1 MTYFVTGATGFIGR
15 HLLECLLKR
24 GATVHCLVRRS
35 SVHKLQGIALSLQ
48 AESGRILPVIGDL
61 DQPALGLDAGVIDE
75 LHGKVDHF
83 FHVAAL
89 YDMNA
94 DSEALAL
101 ANVEGTRHALEVA
114 ELIEAGCFH
123 HVSSIA
129 VAGHYEGTFTE
140 AMFEEAERLDD
151 PYACTK
157 HDAEALVRNG
167 YPRPYRIYR
176 PGVVVGHSETGE
188 IDKVDG
194 PYYFFRMIQRLRTS
208 IPDWLPRIGIDGG
221 SVNIVPVDFVA
232 QALDHIAHV
241 KDLDGRTFHLTN
253 PERMTV
259 GEVIDVFC
267 RAARAPTFSVHVPVP
282 ALHGRMAG
290 LLQTLERVPTVR
302 RISDELLGE
311 LGLPKHALGYAGH
324 PTDYDC
330 TETLGAL
337 DGSGIEVPSLES
349 YAGRLWDFWELNLAA
364 APSRNPRLARTIEG
378 KRVLITGASA
388 GIGRATALRLA
399 ASGARVC
406 LVARTSERLEAL
418 RDEIA
423 RIGGQAWLYP
433 TDLARPEQ
441 CDDLVERVIAE
452 HEGVDILINNAGR
465 SIRRSL
471 ELSYERFHDFERTM
485 QLNYLGA
492 VKLILGFL
500 PGMRQRREGHILNVS
515 SIGVQMNAPRYS
527 AYAASKAA
535 LDTFSMC
542 ASPELVDDH
551 VTITT
556 IHMPLVRTDMIA
568 PTEIYRGLR
577 PISPERAAGMICD
590 AILRRPRRVSTWL
603 GVTSQLTH
611 TAAPG
616 IYDNMTAMLYRL
628 FPDSAAAK
636 GEEQSDSDTEPA

>member
-1 MTYFVTGATGFIGR
+1 MAYFVTGATGFIGR
-15 HLLECLLKR
+15 HLVECLLKR
-24 GATVHCLVRRS
+24 GATVHCLIRRDS
-35 SVHKLQGIALSLQ
+35 LHKLQAIALSLQ
-48 AESGRILPVIGDL
+48 ADSGRLLPVIGDL
-61 DQPALGLDAGVIDE
+61 GMPALGVDTSVAEE
-75 LHGKVDHF
+75 LHGKINHF
-83 FHVAAL
+83 FHLAAL

-101 ANVEGTRHALEVA
+101 TNVEGTRHALELA
-114 ELIEAGCFH
+114 EIIEAGCFH

-157 HDAEALVRNG
+157 HDAEALVRTN

-176 PGVVVGHSETGE
+176 PGVVVGHSQTGE

-194 PYYFFRMIQRLRTS
+194 PYYFFRMIQRMRTS

-253 PERMTV
+253 PTSTSI
-259 GEVIDVFC
+259 GEVIDIFC
-267 RAARAPTFSVHVPVP
+267 RAARAPTFSVHLPMP
-282 ALHGRMAG
+282 ALHGRVAG
-290 LLQTLERVPTVR
+290 LIQSLERVPAVR
-302 RISDELLGE
+302 RLSDELLAE
-311 LGLPKHALGYAGH
+311 IGLPKYTLSYAGH
-324 PTDYDC
+324 PTEYDC

-337 DGSGIEVPSLES
+337 NGSGIEVPPLES

-364 APSRNPRLARTIEG
+364 APSRNPRLSRVVEG

-399 ASGARVC
+399 ASGAHVY
-406 LVARTSERLEAL
+406 LVARTSERLESL
-418 RDEIA
+418 RDEIH
-423 RIGGQAWLYP
+423 RLGGQAWLYP

-441 CDDLVERVIAE
+441 CDDLIERIT
-452 HEGVDILINNAGR
+452 HDHDGIDILINNAGR

-500 PGMRQRREGHILNVS
+500 PGMRQRRSGHILNVS

-542 ASPELVDDH
+542 ASPELIDDN
-551 VTITT
+551 VIITT
-556 IHMPLVRTDMIA
+556 IHMPLVKTDMIA

-590 AILRRPRRVSTWL
+590 ALIRRPRRVSTVL

-611 TAAPG
+611 TAVPG
-616 IYDNMTAMLYRL
+616 LYDNVTAMLYRL
-628 FPDSAAAK
+628 FPDSTAARGK
-636 GEEQSDSDTEPA
+636 DPSGPNGS